1 MTDIQPSTPAAP
13 SRDVTRTEFSKES
26 IWLPRLSVEHLN
38 AGHEQ
43 ITGKTFTDCLIEGP
57 AVMMADTTVV
67 FDACHMGTAS
77 KPQNLLLAPVGDL
90 VTGVI
95 GVSDCRFVRCRFL
108 FIGFVG
114 REAFQEQFAAGVPS
128 LSSVQEA
135 GQ

>member
-1 MTDIQPSTPAAP
+1 MTDINASTAAAP
-13 SRDVTRTEFSKES
+13 SPDVARTEFADQS
-26 IWLPRLSVEHLN
+26 IWLPRLAVEHLN
-38 AGHEQ
+38 AGHDR
-43 ITGKTFTDCLIEGP
+43 IRGKTFTDCLIEGP
-57 AVMMADTTVV
+57 AVMMPDATVV

-77 KPQNLLLAPVGDL
+77 KPENLLLAPVGDL

-114 REAFQEQFAAGVPS
+114 REAFQAQFAAGVPT
-128 LSSVQEA
+128 LSSLEES

>member
-1 MTDIQPSTPAAP
+1 MTDIHPSSAAAP
-13 SRDVTRTEFSKES
+13 SRDVTRTEFKGES

-57 AVMMADTTVV
+57 AVMMPASDVT

-77 KPQNLLLAPVGDL
+77 KPENLLLAPVGDL

-95 GVSDCRFVRCRFL
+95 GVADCRFVRCRFL
-108 FIGFVG
+108 LIGFVG
-114 REAFQEQFAAGVPS
+114 REAFQETFAAAVPT
-128 LSSVQEA
+128 LSSLEET